1 MKVLY
6 AASEVQPFS
15 KVGGLADVASAL
27 PARLKEIGHD
37 VRVVAPCHASALA
50 AFSASDARRRLRVSV
65 PGKTVEVEIA
75 TVTGSGGVS
84 VDLVLDRE
92 FFGRPAVYG
101 EPDDLARYQFFCR
114 VILAMIE
121 DDDWT
126 PDILH
131 LNDWHTAP
139 LAFGLRNLAWGHPIL
154 RGIASVL
161 TIHNLRYRGPDDLN
175 DYLAQAIYYSDIIT
189 TVSPTY
195 AREVLTPAYGEGL
208 ESLLGLRQD
217 ALWGIINGLNYDT
230 FNPRTDPEPA
240 HPFDLSTLEAR
251 QENRTALRSELSL
264 GNAPGPIA
272 AVVARLTEQKGIDLV
287 LQSLP
292 DILAAG
298 AQLVVLGEGDPSLEA
313 ELRLV
318 AGANRDN
325 IHFAARFDE
334 PLAHRI
340 YAGADI
346 LLMPSR
352 YEPCGLGQL
361 MAMRYGCIPV
371 GRRTGGLADT
381 IVDAD
386 EHPETGTGFLFD
398 EFSAFAFTGAFER
411 AVRAFRDREL
421 WERMQRNA
429 MSRDFSWRASA
440 THYVEAYTA
449 ALRARGIVPFE

>member
-1 MKVLY
+1 MKILY

-15 KVGGLADVASAL
+15 KVGGLADVAAAL

-37 VRVVAPCHASALA
+37 VRVVSPCHASALP
-50 AFSASDARRRLRVSV
+50 AFSASNTRRRLRVELA
-65 PGKTVEVEIA
+65 GKAVEVEVA
-75 TVTGSGGVS
+75 TVTGDGGVP
-84 VDLVLDRE
+84 VDLILDRE

-114 VILAMIE
+114 VILQMLRNTE
-121 DDDWT
+121 WT

-139 LAFGLRNLAWGHPIL
+139 LAFGLRNVAWAQPIL

-175 DYLAQAIYYSDIIT
+175 DYLAQAIYYSDVIT

-208 ESLLGLRQD
+208 ESLLGLRRD

-230 FNPRTDPEPA
+230 FNPRTDPEPP
-240 HPFDLSTLEAR
+240 HPFDLSNLEAR
-251 QENRTALRSELSL
+251 SENRTALRSELGL
-264 GNAPGPIA
+264 ADAPGPIA
-272 AVVARLTEQKGIDLV
+272 AVVARLTEQKGIDLI

-298 AQLVVLGEGDPSLEA
+298 AQFVVLGEGDPSLE
-313 ELRLV
+313 EGLRLT
-318 AGANRDN
+318 AGNHRDS
-325 IHFAARFDE
+325 IHFTARFDE

-352 YEPCGLGQL
+352 YEPCGLSQL
-361 MAMRYGCIPV
+361 MAMRYGCIPI

-381 IVDAD
+381 IVDID

-411 AVRAFRDREL
+411 AVRAFRDRNV
-421 WERMQRNA
+421 WERLQRNA

-449 ALRARGIVPFE
+449 ALRARGIVPLE

>member
-1 MKVLY
+1 MKILY
-6 AASEVQPFS
+6 TASEVQPFS

-27 PARLKEIGHD
+27 PARLKEIGHE
-37 VRVVAPCHASALA
+37 VRVVSPCHASALP
-50 AFSASDARRRLRVSV
+50 AFSASTARRELRVEL
-65 PGKTVEVEIA
+65 PGKTVTVEIA
-75 TVTGSGGVS
+75 TVVGEGGVP

-92 FFGRPAVYG
+92 FFGRATVYG

-114 VILAMIE
+114 VILQMLQ
-121 DDDWT
+121 DTDWT

-139 LAFGLRNLAWGHPIL
+139 LAFGLRNIAWAHPIL

-175 DYLAQAIYYSDIIT
+175 DYLSQAIYYSDIIT

-195 AREVLTPAYGEGL
+195 AHEVLTPAYGEGL
-208 ESLLGLRQD
+208 ESLLGFRGE

-240 HPFDLSTLEAR
+240 FPFDLSTLEAR
-251 QENRTALRSELSL
+251 SDNRTALRTEL
-264 GNAPGPIA
+264 GFPETPGPVA
-272 AVVARLTEQKGIDLV
+272 AVIARLAEQKGIDLI

-292 DILAAG
+292 DLLAGG
-298 AQLVVLGEGDPSLEA
+298 AQLVVLGQGDPALEA
-313 ELRLV
+313 ELRLA
-318 AGANRDN
+318 AGRHPES
-325 IHFAARFDE
+325 IHFASRFDE

-340 YAGADI
+340 YAGADM

-361 MAMRYGCIPV
+361 MAMRYGCIPIA
-371 GRRTGGLADT
+371 RRTGGLADT
-381 IVDAD
+381 IVDID

-398 EFSAFAFTGAFER
+398 EFSGFAFTGAFER
-411 AVRAFRDREL
+411 AVRLFRSRKV
-421 WERMQRNA
+421 WERLQRNA

-440 THYVEAYTA
+440 IHYVEAYTA
-449 ALRARGIVPFE
+449 ALRARGIVPLE